1 MSKPLEM
8 SKVTLFALQKERSS
22 LLSEIQSLGVLQP
35 VEIKRDAVEELEKPK
50 QITSI
55 KEVADTLIGV
65 SRMVRILKLAPRKT
79 DMVQN
84 VLGLEL
90 LDKRKV
96 ERKNDAEVIKGAQT
110 FLEAHET
117 SLITLEIEYTTLVEE
132 EDELNTHKQ
141 VIEQLS
147 ALGVPLSELAD
158 TDKLGILIARVPVE
172 QAAVLRT
179 ALESKKTVA
188 FEMNALSKKEY
199 IVTLISL
206 QRLLL
211 DSTTLL
217 KQQGASILSLPTW
230 ALKEHPGRYI
240 KSQLTEVSD
249 KKKAVIE
256 RIAKHAKSLFEDAVI
271 FREELEIVKNRLETV
286 HKMLDSS
293 SFFVMQ
299 GWIATKD
306 ANHFEEK
313 ITKKIDAVSVLVEEP
328 SKDDVVP
335 VALQNRK
342 SLKPFEML
350 TELYALPKYGDLDP
364 TFIVGPLFL
373 IFAAFMLTDAV
384 YGLGLVL
391 LGAIILKKFAKYDE
405 GLKQIGIII
414 AGMGSL
420 TVLFGVLTGSYFGD
434 LPKYFFGVSSEQ
446 LAFWKDPLADP
457 LYFLIL
463 SISVAILY
471 LNIGF
476 VLGMMEDLR
485 KKDYKTMVKDR
496 ILWFLLQIG
505 IALLVLKFN
514 PPLLF
519 GVGLAT
525 LIIAAAVIG
534 IVVMHGPLGLLGISG
549 LMGDMISFSRLFALS
564 LSTAGIALAVNLL
577 ANLVSEVPYVGLLLA
592 VLIFLIG
599 HAFGFVMNSI
609 GSFVHALRLQF
620 VEFFGRFYEGG
631 GDKFSPLKEE
641 RFYSEVEE

>member
-1 MSKPLEM
+1 MSKPIEM
-8 SKVTLFALQKERSS
+8 SKVTLFALQRERAQV
-22 LLSEIQSLGVLQP
+22 LSRIQALGVLQP
-35 VEIKRDAVEELEKPK
+35 VELKRDLVETLEKPK
-50 QITSI
+50 QIGTI
-55 KEVADTLIGV
+55 KEVADALIAV
-65 SRMVRILKLAPRKT
+65 SRLVRVLKLAERKT

-84 VLGLEL
+84 VLGLEF
-90 LDKRKV
+90 LDKKGVARKEDKHLLV
-96 ERKNDAEVIKGAQT
+96 DVSA
-110 FLEAHET
+110 FLGEHEAGLVALDEQHT
-117 SLITLEIEYTTLVEE
+117 ALVEE

-147 ALGVPLSELAD
+147 SLNVPLAELAD
-158 TDKLGILIARVPVE
+158 TLKLGILVARIPVE
-172 QAAVLRT
+172 HAAALRK

-199 IVTLISL
+199 VITLISL
-206 QRLLL
+206 QRSLQ
-211 DSTTLL
+211 DTTTLL
-217 KQQGASILSLPTW
+217 KQHNGSLISLPEW
-230 ALKEHPGRYI
+230 ALRDSPGDYI
-240 KSQLTEVSD
+240 SSQLEHVNAEKTKVLAQITALSET
-249 KKKAVIE
+249 
-256 RIAKHAKSLFEDAVI
+256 LFEEAVVL
-271 FREELEIVKNRLETV
+271 REELEIAKDRLETV
-286 HKMLDSS
+286 HKMLDST

-299 GWIATKD
+299 GWVPSKD
-306 ANHFEEK
+306 VDHLKESLAKEMK
-313 ITKKIDAVSVLVEEP
+313 AVTVLVEEAG
-328 SKDDVVP
+328 KEDNVP

-391 LGAIILKKFAKYDE
+391 LGAIILKKFAKYDK

-414 AGMGSL
+414 TGMGSL
-420 TVLFGVLTGSYFGD
+420 TMLFGVLTGSYFGD
-434 LPKYFFGVSSEQ
+434 LPKYFFGVSSAE

-463 SISVAILY
+463 SIAVAVLY

-476 VLGMMEDLR
+476 ILGMKEDIR
-485 KKDYKTMVKDR
+485 KKDYKTMMRDR
-496 ILWFLLQIG
+496 VLWFVLQIG
-505 IALLVLKFN
+505 IALLALGIN

-525 LIIAAAVIG
+525 LILALAVIG

-577 ANLVSEVPYVGLLLA
+577 ANLVSEVPFVGLLLA
-592 VLIFLIG
+592 FLIFLVG
-599 HAFGFVMNSI
+599 HTFGFVMNSI
-609 GSFVHALRLQF
+609 GSFVHSLRLQF

-631 GDKFSPLKEE
+631 GDKFAPLKED
-641 RFYSEVEE
+641 RYYSEVKE